1 MTNSELVKCFAWV
14 SIVLGILFV
23 VAIWVFPPVAHAQ
36 PSSRRVY
43 IDEVGFKRELTPTG
57 AHVIGIACQPS
68 GCYVLS
74 EN

>member
-1 MTNSELVKCFAWV
+1 MKMYLLLGLLV
-14 SIVLGILFV
+14 V
-23 VAIWVFPPVAHAQ
+23 VALLVFENRPIHAQ

-57 AHVIGIACQPS
+57 SHVIGIACQAG